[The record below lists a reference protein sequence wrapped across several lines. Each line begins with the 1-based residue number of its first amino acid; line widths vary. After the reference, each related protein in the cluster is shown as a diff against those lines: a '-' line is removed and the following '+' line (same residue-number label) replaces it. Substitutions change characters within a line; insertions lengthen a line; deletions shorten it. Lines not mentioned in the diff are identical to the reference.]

1 MFSTTTKQVQVNGSQ
16 EFECLFYFVRK
27 NLTFLPNGSGFF
39 FLFEP
44 LHQLEWL
51 IKVKPVSR
59 LFLSSAIKKIEITE
73 IVISD
78 NV

>member
-1 MFSTTTKQVQVNGSQ
+1 MVAV
-16 EFECLFYFVRK
+16 
-27 NLTFLPNGSGFF
+27 FF

-59 LFLSSAIKKIEITE
+59 LFLSSAIKKIAITE